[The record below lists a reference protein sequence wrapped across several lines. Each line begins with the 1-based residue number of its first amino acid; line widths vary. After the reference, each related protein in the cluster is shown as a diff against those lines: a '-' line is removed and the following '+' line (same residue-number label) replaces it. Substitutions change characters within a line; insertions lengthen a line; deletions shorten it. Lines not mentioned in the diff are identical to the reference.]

1 MFLKK
6 KFISFVIIL
15 PRKVRQLLIS
25 FEIVYFTRVGL
36 LEHETKEYGIALLSI
51 KRPKST
57 TDGSISRK
65 NGKSIFGVFQKFSK
79 ERDCM

>member
-1 MFLKK
+1 M
-6 KFISFVIIL
+6 
-15 PRKVRQLLIS
+15 
-25 FEIVYFTRVGL
+25 
-36 LEHETKEYGIALLSI
+36 EHETKEYGIALLSI

-57 TDGSISRK
+57 TDGFISRK